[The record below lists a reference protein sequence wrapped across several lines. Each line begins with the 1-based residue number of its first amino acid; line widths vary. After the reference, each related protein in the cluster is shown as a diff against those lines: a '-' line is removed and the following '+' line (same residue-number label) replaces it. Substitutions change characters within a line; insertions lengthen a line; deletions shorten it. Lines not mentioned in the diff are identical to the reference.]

1 MKLKKLCALALAAAL
16 AISALPLSASAAKN
30 PKKNADDMDIPAILQ
45 TTDEKGTVNVYHWWT
60 AGGEKNAI
68 ESVVDGFKSV
78 YSKIKAKSNAIPG
91 GARRRYGDEGEGIAA
106 GGKKP

>member
-68 ESVVDGFKSV
+68 ESVST
-78 YSKIKAKSNAIPG
+78 AKSRPSPTPPPAVP
-91 GARRRYGDEGEGIAA
+91 AA
-106 GGKKP
+106 LW